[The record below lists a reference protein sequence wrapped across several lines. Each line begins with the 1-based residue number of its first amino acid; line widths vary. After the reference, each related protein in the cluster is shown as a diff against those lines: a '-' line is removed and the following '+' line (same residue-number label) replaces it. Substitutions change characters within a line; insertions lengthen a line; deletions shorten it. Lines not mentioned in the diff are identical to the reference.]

1 MNRLLAAGARVSRC
15 PQHPAGAGT
24 WFVEGSEAAPVLTR
38 AAAELGV
45 TVTPVAARPAGD
57 SVPVAQARIGLVD
70 EYGGSIP
77 SGWIRWLLEQYEFPF
92 EVVFPPMLDAGSLQR
107 ALRRPDRRRRSD
119 PGARTPQPRQ
129 RPSMRRRCRS
139 RTARRW
145 AASRRS
151 GRSRR

>member
-1 MNRLLAAGARVSRC
+1 M
-15 PQHPAGAGT
+15 
-24 WFVEGSEAAPVLTR
+24 LTR

-70 EYGGSIP
+70 EYGGSMP

-92 EVVFPPMLDAGSLQR
+92 EVVFPPMLDAGSLNAR
-107 ALRRPDRRRRSD
+107 YDVLIVADDLIPE
-119 PGARTPQPRQ
+119 PGTPQPRQ